1 MITKLEWDNAN
12 EHGRWR
18 AIAKAFREAS
28 AYTDEPGRT
37 IGIDFTGL
45 QGLFGF
51 PYCSLYAVPVAE
63 RWEWRAAFGLQILG
77 VASGSAG
84 AFASDDEAL
93 EAGLRALDLALR
105 QLVRGW
111 LDPWNKTHMAKVLGS
126 ALFDKLYGDA
136 P

>member
-12 EHGRWR
+12 EDGRWR
-18 AIAKAFREAS
+18 AIAKALQETS
-28 AYTDEPGRT
+28 DWTDAPQRLKAL
-37 IGIDFTGL
+37 DFTGL
-45 QGLFGF
+45 QNLFGF

-63 RWEWRAAFGLQILG
+63 RWEWRAGFGLQILG
-77 VASGSAG
+77 VACCSAG
-84 AFASDDEAL
+84 DFAYADDAR

-111 LDPWNKTHMAKVLGS
+111 LDPWNKTYQAKVLGS
-126 ALFDKLYGDA
+126 ALCTKLFGAA